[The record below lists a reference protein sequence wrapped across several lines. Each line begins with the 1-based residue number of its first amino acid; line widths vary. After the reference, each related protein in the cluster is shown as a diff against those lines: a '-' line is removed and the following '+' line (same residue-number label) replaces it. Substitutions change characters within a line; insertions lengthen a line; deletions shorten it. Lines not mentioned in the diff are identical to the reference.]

1 MMKQFRLIFLFGY
14 VLFLGLQSNLSS
26 GERDHSA
33 TASAIYWKT
42 LSLEAK
48 KAFLYAYLYR
58 THEIG
63 LMLKES
69 GKDYKVQEFYSK
81 VIAEPFYEIY
91 SGLEVGKKE
100 EIVSYIDRFYRM
112 EFNLDKPFFEAL
124 KYAYSM
130 VKVGEKTLTELVEEY
145 IRNLEK

>member
-1 MMKQFRLIFLFGY
+1 MMRRFRIIFLFAIALLPGLRAE
-14 VLFLGLQSNLSS
+14 LFP
-26 GERDHSA
+26 EEKDYSA
-33 TASAIYWKT
+33 VASAIYWKT
-42 LSLEAK
+42 LSPEAK

-58 THEIG
+58 THEID
-63 LMLKES
+63 LMLKKYS
-69 GKDYKVQEFYSK
+69 QNYRIPEFYSE

-91 SGLEVGKKE
+91 SGLEAGKVE
-100 EIVSYIDRFYRM
+100 EVVSYIDRFYRM

-130 VKVGEKTLTELVEEY
+130 VKVGQKTLTELVEEY